1 MINKKLK
8 YLLIVLVGILFLLP
22 AAASAIGNGKEKN
35 RTVAKTTSGQV
46 ATTAIDINNIY
57 SLEQNNGF
65 SDFNPNSNLEGA
77 QYPKGSGK
85 NFVFTA
91 GFLWGGFV
99 PGDNQV
105 RVGGSAYISGLE
117 PGPIINGQGA
127 PGANSDVRWS
137 IYRVRP
143 DVYPGGPSVDLS
155 GDAAVEGM
163 SASAIRAQY
172 ESDWTNWPAAGTAND
187 LGAPFTDVNGDG
199 KYEPGTD
206 IPGVPGADQT
216 VYYVANDQDGS
227 LTNGLYGAKPLGIE
241 VHVTFWAYAQ
251 QGALGNMYFKKWDI
265 INKGQ
270 TPIDSMFV
278 SYWTDVDLGYAGD
291 DLVGCDTTL
300 SLQFTYNG
308 QASDAVYAPLPPPAD
323 GFDFFQ
329 GPVIPGEATD
339 SAIVIAP
346 PFHFQYIHG
355 KKNLP
360 MTAAYFFVNGDANF
374 GDPPQGDITG
384 STQFYNFFN
393 GNYGLS
399 GLPFINPINNLPT
412 KFAFSGDPVTGTGW
426 LDGVALPPGDRRQGM
441 ASGPFTMA
449 PGDTQQVVVAEMVAG
464 AIPGVDRL
472 SAISLVKF
480 YDQTAQF
487 AYNNFFVLP
496 NPPPAPKV
504 TVAQLSNKIVLDWGE
519 DVNAVANTEKYA
531 NKGYT
536 FQGYNVYQLPYKSA
550 SISEAKRLAT
560 YDIVDGVG
568 KIYDEYFDVSSGAVL
583 THVSEFGNDTGIQR
597 SFFDSTDAFS
607 SGKPLVNGIPY
618 YFAVTAY
625 GYNATGTPRALEN
638 PISVITV
645 IPQSLNPG
653 VTAASSGAFSN
664 IQHGGTADASLGVTV
679 VNPSLITGDQYQV
692 SFHDEKYSLGSDG
705 KWTDITAA
713 SKMRKV
719 TDLTGSSLT
728 SSAAW
733 GETSGQFAIHYLV
746 NVVSVDYD
754 WCDGV
759 EIKLPSNVVVDD
771 ILNPISN
778 NTGSP
783 ISYTFD
789 KATNTIFFGDSSRSA
804 NGVFAGGED
813 ITILTHSNVLP
824 IIANYTMYDDGYGK
838 NIVDVSSTDTLRT
851 IANKIITQ
859 HQWNVKDLTTG
870 NIVLQNQTI
879 LNGQDIYA
887 PESYFAANSLYGPG
901 GSTGSFTANVG
912 AGANVTFA
920 GMQLALDGSY
930 LAPTTIGN
938 IVMNVGANSSFTIE
952 DFTAFGYA
960 DGTAATSLPLY
971 GGAGGTTDVNALQ
984 QDYELKWTGVLG
996 DTTINGLTVV
1006 ITKSGGSI
1014 ATLFGASNYSIA
1026 NHPLNPTPGVKA
1038 PFTIRIPFEVW
1049 NMDKNEQV
1057 NLLVYDRNAGKTNDP
1072 TKNGFEVWNEHDRV
1086 YTWVVNTKY
1095 SPTVIKPTSAI
1106 VADSATWNWFFAKS
1120 IFTTGDD
1127 IKIIYNN
1134 PLQIGKD
1141 TFTFSI
1147 PKSQYSAN
1155 LAKNDVSKINVFPN
1169 PYYGVNSQE
1178 TTKYVRF
1185 VTFNHLPGTA
1195 NIKIF
1200 NLAGIMVKT
1209 INHTNG
1215 TQFQQWDLT
1224 NDSGLPVASGL
1235 YIAYI
1240 DMPGI
1245 GTTKI
1250 LKLAIIQEQQYPDH
1264 F

>member
-22 AAASAIGNGKEKN
+22 AVANAIGNGKEKPKM
-35 RTVAKTTSGQV
+35 AKTTGSQI

-85 NFVFTA
+85 NFVYTA

-99 PGDNQV
+99 PGDKQV
-105 RVGGSAYISGLE
+105 RVGGSAYISGLQ

-127 PGANSDVRWS
+127 PNPNGDSRWS

-143 DVYPGGPSVDLS
+143 DVYPGVKNVDLS
-155 GDAAVEGM
+155 GDAAIEGIP
-163 SASAIRAQY
+163 ASQILAQY

-199 KYEPGTD
+199 KYEPGID

-216 VYYVANDQDGS
+216 VYYVANDKDPL

-278 SYWTDVDLGYAGD
+278 SYWTDVDLGNATD

-308 QASDAVYAPLPPPAD
+308 QPTDAVYAPLPPPAD

-329 GPVIPGEATD
+329 GPVVPSAATD

-346 PFHFQYIHG
+346 PFKFQYIHG

-360 MTAAYFFVNGDANF
+360 MTSAYFFVNGDANF

-399 GLPFINPINNLPT
+399 GLPFINPINNQPT
-412 KFAFSGDPVTGTGW
+412 KFAFSGDPVAGTGW

-449 PGDTQQVVVAEMVAG
+449 PNDTQQVVVAEMVAG
-464 AIPGVDRL
+464 AIPSVNYL
-472 SAISLVKF
+472 QAITLVKV
-480 YDQTAQF
+480 YDRVAQA
-487 AYNNFFVLP
+487 AYNSFFAVAKA
-496 NPPPAPKV
+496 PPAPVVNAIPLNNKV
-504 TVAQLSNKIVLDWGE
+504 VLDWGE
-519 DVNAVANTEKYA
+519 NQAAVAATENSSIIDPVFNGNY
-531 NKGYT
+531 N
-536 FQGYNVYQLPYKSA
+536 FEGYNVYQLPSKNA
-550 SISEAKRLAT
+550 SIDQAKLLAT
-560 YDIVDGVG
+560 YDVKDGITTVPY
-568 KIYDEYFDVSSGAVL
+568 IDPVTLEIAYFKPIENGTDSG
-583 THVSEFGNDTGIQR
+583 IKR
-597 SFFDSTDAFS
+597 SIIITNNAFN
-607 SGKPLVNGIPY
+607 GRPLVNGIPY

-625 GYNATGTPRALEN
+625 SYDSTGIPRALEN
-638 PISVITV
+638 PISNIIITV
-645 IPQSLNPG
+645 IPHSNNPG
-653 VTAASSGAFSN
+653 VRYAYNPGDTIMAIHSSGKSQGEAF
-664 IQHGGTADASLGVTV
+664 ALV
-679 VNPSLITGDQYQV
+679 VDPTRLTGDQYKV
-692 SFHDEKYSLGSDG
+692 TFDTTGGNITWSL
-705 KWTDITAA
+705 TDITN
-713 SKMRKV
+713 KN
-719 TDLTGSSLT
+719 T
-728 SSAAW
+728 
-733 GETSGQFAIHYLV
+733 
-746 NVVSVDYD
+746 VVLS
-754 WCDGV
+754 
-759 EIKLPSNVVVDD
+759 
-771 ILNPISN
+771 
-778 NTGSP
+778 
-783 ISYTFD
+783 
-789 KATNTIFFGDSSRSA
+789 
-804 NGVFAGGED
+804 
-813 ITILTHSNVLP
+813 
-824 IIANYTMYDDGYGK
+824 
-838 NIVDVSSTDTLRT
+838 
-851 IANKIITQ
+851 
-859 HQWNVKDLTTG
+859 
-870 NIVLQNQTI
+870 NQTD
-879 LNGQDIYA
+879 Q
-887 PESYFAANSLYGPG
+887 S
-901 GSTGSFTANVG
+901 
-912 AGANVTFA
+912 
-920 GMQLALDGSY
+920 
-930 LAPTTIGN
+930 
-938 IVMNVGANSSFTIE
+938 
-952 DFTAFGYA
+952 
-960 DGTAATSLPLY
+960 
-971 GGAGGTTDVNALQ
+971 
-984 QDYELKWTGVLG
+984 G
-996 DTTINGLTVV
+996 DN
-1006 ITKSGGSI
+1006 
-1014 ATLFGASNYSIA
+1014 NYSIVDGMMVKVTGPPVPGMNSGGQGVGWDIPKGTRRFTWAGNSLAANYGLEGFNGTIGWASPDYFYVSGVESVPANELCNTLITLAQVTDTSLFNPAFPPTSDVNLSYGYRYLRHASSPAADPRFASHIVNTTGGTYPFQEFAQTVPLSAWNVDDPAHPARLVVGYLENNVVGGLVDGKYWPPDYTQVDQATAREFLWIYQSPYTTTANPNFEVDALGSNPLPVMWFIMWERRGPVPFSPGGTGTDEFLIYA
-1026 NHPLNPTPGVKA
+1026 NHINTLNDQ
-1038 PFTIRIPFEVW
+1038 FTFT
-1049 NMDKNEQV
+1049 
-1057 NLLVYDRNAGKTNDP
+1057 ATAP
-1072 TKNGFEVWNEHDRV
+1072 TKN
-1086 YTWVVNTKY
+1086 
-1095 SPTVIKPTSAI
+1095 PT
-1106 VADSATWNWFFAKS
+1106 
-1120 IFTTGDD
+1120 
-1127 IKIIYNN
+1127 
-1134 PLQIGKD
+1134 
-1141 TFTFSI
+1141 
-1147 PKSQYSAN
+1147 
-1155 LAKNDVSKINVFPN
+1155 LAKQDVNSINVFPN

-1195 NIKIF
+1195 TIKIF
-1200 NLAGIMVKT
+1200 NLAGILVKT